1 MKSLQASIK
10 YYVNLQDHNFNTTTV
25 SLEKLKLSKQ
35 LVTAMTDAG
44 YISAKEIQAKTMS
57 RILGGQDIIAVGP
70 EGSGKTT
77 TYVLGVLS
85 RFKYSADEAPKVLIL
100 VPDKERVLEVMAEFE
115 KLNRNKNLRIIGLYG
130 TGGTENEVNE
140 LVDGVDIVI
149 GLPTRARAIYL
160 KLGLNMSKLQM
171 FIVDD
176 AELIVKQGMQL
187 PVCEL
192 ARSAGKC
199 QHLIFTTVVHEKLN
213 YMIDQFLN
221 FPTTLEVEDLGGS
234 KADTHE
240 LLLYPVPNFKT
251 KINLLNLL
259 LRDDEVFD
267 KVIVFVNT
275 RLTAQKLGQ
284 SLHAARPGVVSVLNP
299 LFFDE
304 EGFDHIEDFKAIPEA
319 RVLIVANEGTAALD
333 LSGIPFIFH
342 FEVPEKKETFLSRI
356 VKSGDEEVVAITFST
371 DMELIE
377 VKKIEQSIGKKL
389 QVMEL
394 PEDLVIDKVVK
405 SGGIDKSRIVKEKNN
420 APQGGGAYHEKKES
434 NTKDYNY
441 GIGQKAK
448 MTMKKKH
455 G

>member
-1 MKSLQASIK
+1 M
-10 YYVNLQDHNFNTTTV
+10 

-44 YISAKEIQAKTMS
+44 YISATEIQAKTMS

-70 EGSGKTT
+70 DGAGKTT
-77 TYVLGVLS
+77 NYVLGVLM
-85 RFKYSADEAPKVLIL
+85 RLKYSTDEAPKALIL
-100 VPDKERVLEVMAEFE
+100 VPSKEKALEVIAEFE
-115 KLNRNKNLRIIGLYG
+115 KLNKNRNLRIIGLYG
-130 TGGTENEVNE
+130 TGGTEQDVLD
-140 LVDGVDIVI
+140 LVDGVDIVV

-176 AELIVKQGMQL
+176 AEVIVKQGMQL

-213 YMIDQFLN
+213 NMIDQFLN
-221 FPTTLEVEDLGGS
+221 FPTTLEVEDLGES
-234 KADTHE
+234 KANTHE

-267 KVIVFVNT
+267 KVVVFVNT
-275 RLTAQKLGQ
+275 RLTAQKLGK
-284 SLHAARPGVVSVLNP
+284 SLHSAKPGVVSVLNP

-304 EGFDHIEDFKAIPEA
+304 DGFDHIEDFKETPEA
-319 RVLIVANEGTAALD
+319 RVLIVANEGASALD
-333 LSGIPFIFH
+333 LSGIPFLFH

-356 VKSGDEEVVAITFST
+356 VKSNDEEVVAITFST
-371 DMELIE
+371 DMELVE

-389 QVMEL
+389 TVMEL
-394 PEDLVIDKVVK
+394 PEDLVIDKVTK
-405 SGGIDKSRIVKEKNN
+405 STGIDKSRIVKEKNDD
-420 APQGGGAYHEKKES
+420 PQGGGAYHEKKES
-434 NTKDYNY
+434 NSKDYNY

-455 G
+455 S

>member
-1 MKSLQASIK
+1 M
-10 YYVNLQDHNFNTTTV
+10 

-57 RILGGQDIIAVGP
+57 RILGGQDIIAVAP

-77 TYVLGVLS
+77 NYVLGVLM
-85 RFKYSADEAPKVLIL
+85 RFKYTTDEAPKVLIL
-100 VPDKERVLEVMAEFE
+100 VPTKEKVLEVIAEFD
-115 KLNRNKNLRIIGLYG
+115 KLNRNKNLRIMGLYG
-130 TGGTENEVNE
+130 TGGTEQDVLD
-140 LVDGVDIVI
+140 LVDGVDVVVA
-149 GLPTRARAIYL
+149 LPTRARAIYL
-160 KLGLNMSKLQM
+160 KLGLNTSKLQM

-176 AELIVKQGMQL
+176 AEVIVKQGMQL
-187 PVCEL
+187 PVAEL

-213 YMIDQFLN
+213 NMIDQFLN
-221 FPTTLEVEDLGGS
+221 FPTTLEVEDLGDS
-234 KADTHE
+234 QANTHE
-240 LLLYPVPNFKT
+240 LILYPVPNFKT

-267 KVIVFVNT
+267 KVVVFVNT
-275 RLTAQKLGQ
+275 RLTAQKLGK
-284 SLHAARPGVVSVLNP
+284 SLHSAKPGAVSVLNP

-304 EGFDHIEDFKAIPEA
+304 EGFDHIEDFKETPEA
-319 RVLIVANEGTAALD
+319 RVLIVANEGTSTLD
-333 LSGIPFIFH
+333 LSGIPFLFH
-342 FEVPEKKETFLSRI
+342 FEVPEQKETFLSRI
-356 VKSGDEEVVAITFST
+356 VKTDEEEVVAITFST
-371 DMELIE
+371 DMELVE

-389 QVMEL
+389 TVMEL
-394 PEDLVIDKVVK
+394 PEDLVIDKVAK
-405 SGGIDKSRIVKEKNN
+405 SKGGIDKSRIVKEKNV
-420 APQGGGAYHEKKES
+420 APQGGGAYHDKKES

>member
-1 MKSLQASIK
+1 M
-10 YYVNLQDHNFNTTTV
+10 

-35 LVTAMTDAG
+35 LVSAMTDAG
-44 YISAKEIQAKTMS
+44 YLSAKEIQAKSMS

-77 TYVLGVLS
+77 TYVLGVLMKL
-85 RFKYSADEAPKVLIL
+85 KYSTDEAPKVLIL
-100 VPDKERVLEVMAEFE
+100 VPDQERVLAVVDQFTS
-115 KLNRNKNLRIIGLYG
+115 LSGNRNLRIIGMYG
-130 TGGTENEVNE
+130 TGGMEEQVLDLLE
-140 LVDGVDIVI
+140 GVDIVVST
-149 GLPTRARAIYL
+149 PTRARAVYL
-160 KLGLNMSKLQM
+160 KLGLNLNRLQM

-176 AELIVKQGMQL
+176 AEQIVKQGMQL

-213 YMIDQFLN
+213 QMVDQFLSL
-221 FPTTLEVEDLGGS
+221 PTTLEVEDLGE
-234 KADTHE
+234 KTAETHD
-240 LLLYPVPNFKT
+240 LLLYQVPNYKT
-251 KINLLNLL
+251 KINLLDLL
-259 LRDDEVFD
+259 LRDDEVFN
-267 KVIVFVNT
+267 KVVVFVNT

-284 SLHAARPGVVSVLNP
+284 ALPSRKPGAIAVLNP

-304 EGFDHIEDFKAIPEA
+304 AGFDHIEDFKETPEA
-319 RVLIVANEGTAALD
+319 RVLIVANEGFSASLD

-356 VKSGDEEVVAITFST
+356 VKIGEEEVVAITFAT
-371 DMELIE
+371 DMELID
-377 VKKIEQSIGKKL
+377 VKKIEQSIGAKI
-389 QVMEL
+389 QVMDL
-394 PEDLVIDKVVK
+394 PEELLIEKAVKVPKVKTTKEDL
-405 SGGIDKSRIVKEKNN
+405 S
-420 APQGGGAYHEKKES
+420 APKGGGAFHDKKES